1 MAGAVTTAMGG
12 YDELREADGG
22 TRHHWRQVES
32 ELLTADGPTLVRA
45 QERVRRLR
53 RHQGTTPAAPARPDR
68 MGALDPIP
76 HVVSATDW
84 AGVEAGLEQRARL
97 LDAVLA
103 DLYGPQRL
111 ITSGVVPATVVY
123 AYPGFLRPCA
133 GTAPPRWLVAA
144 ACDLI
149 RGPGGQFLVRADR
162 VATPEGLGEML
173 SARRVLAQLHPDLYR
188 RLAVARVDAFYDT
201 LRSTLAGLAR
211 GGSDNPR
218 TVILTPGP
226 GSEAFPEHAYLART
240 LGLTLVVGSDLTV
253 RHGRVF
259 VRSVAGLEP
268 VDVVLRLVED
278 RWCDPLELRSGSSS
292 GPPGLVEASRRG
304 TVGLANALGAELAE
318 NPGLAPFLAGACRF
332 LLGEELALPSV
343 PAWWCGDAAAR
354 RHVLGDLERMVV
366 RTVDSGETFAGTR
379 LDATRRETL
388 AARIEA
394 RPEPWVAFEMVEAS
408 TTPLVHDGA
417 LAPGRLGLRS
427 FVVADSPGAGGDPQD
442 NGWCVLP
449 AGLARAVLDGGGHP
463 AGVPLAVR
471 KDAWVLAEDRH
482 RLSAPVLS
490 LAQVDL
496 ATSLPSRNA
505 EALYWIGRH
514 AETAET
520 AIRLVQTI
528 AWELDETPELAVEAG
543 GAWVSVFLRCLAWTG
558 ENPKTT
564 AEGDAFDLARPG
576 TGDGSPLDDILRRVL
591 LDEALPSSLMSSLS
605 GLLSASLSAR
615 ELLSTHTCQVLVALE
630 DHLGILRRTRGLAEA
645 QETAA
650 STLTHLMALVGLSA
664 ESMVRDPGWL
674 FTDIGRR
681 LERARL
687 LVRMLRETLV
697 EDVDPEIRGLVYET
711 LLACCESLVAFRR
724 RYRSDVEISA
734 LAQFLLSDAGNPRSL
749 RYQLDQLRWDLERL
763 PGESAGTAVSAVG
776 AGLGL
781 VLQADADLLDVHG
794 GRRDRLGTWLAGM
807 AGHLGEA
814 ADAVLLTYFAHV
826 PVRSLSLAALGERPR
841 PALAAK
847 AQG

>member
-1 MAGAVTTAMGG
+1 MAGPLTPDVGG
-12 YDELREADGG
+12 YDELRDAGGMTRPHWQLLESSVLAAD
-22 TRHHWRQVES
+22 T
-32 ELLTADGPTLVRA
+32 PTLTRT

-76 HVVSATDW
+76 HVVAGTDW
-84 AGVEAGLEQRARL
+84 MAVESGLEQRARL
-97 LDAVLA
+97 LDALLG

-133 GTAPPRWLVAA
+133 GTAPPRWLVVA
-144 ACDLI
+144 ACDLV
-149 RGPGGQFLVRADR
+149 RGPDGRFLVRADR
-162 VATPEGLGEML
+162 AGVPEGLGEML
-173 SARRVLAQLHPDLYR
+173 SARRVLAQIHPDQYR
-188 RLAVARVDAFYDT
+188 ALGVARVDSFYDT

-211 GGSDNPR
+211 EGTDNPR
-218 TVILTPGP
+218 TAILTPGP
-226 GSEAFPEHAYLART
+226 GAESFPEHAYLART

-259 VRSVAGLEP
+259 VMSVAGLEP

-278 RWCDPLELRSGSSS
+278 RWCDPLELRSDSSF

-304 TVGLANALGAELAE
+304 TVRLANALGVGLVE
-318 NPGLAPFLAGACRF
+318 NPGLAPFLTRACRS
-332 LLGEELALPSV
+332 LLGEKLALEGV
-343 PAWWCGDAAAR
+343 PAHWCGEPKTR
-354 RHVLGDLERMVV
+354 RHVLARLDRMVL
-366 RTVDSGETFAGTR
+366 RTVDSAETFVGHR

-394 RPEPWVAFEMVEAS
+394 RPDVWVGYEEVEAS

-417 LAPGRLGLRS
+417 VAPGRLGLRG
-427 FVVADSPGAGGDPQD
+427 FVVADGD
-442 NGWCVLP
+442 GWCVLP
-449 AGLARAVLDGGGHP
+449 AGLARAVLDGGGQP

-482 RLSAPVLS
+482 PLSTPALT
-490 LAQVDL
+490 LGQVDL

-528 AWELDETPELAVEAG
+528 AWELDETPELATEAG
-543 GAWVSVFLRCLAWTG
+543 GAWVALYRRCLAWTG
-558 ENPKTT
+558 EHPKMAVAAGTEVFAVPDSGALDT
-564 AEGDAFDLARPG
+564 GAIDDVLRQVLVDDALG
-576 TGDGSPLDDILRRVL
+576 
-591 LDEALPSSLMSSLS
+591 SSLVSSLS
-605 GLLSASLSAR
+605 ELLAASLSGR

-630 DHLGILRRTRGLAEA
+630 DQLGMLRRTRGLAEA

-687 LVRMLRETLV
+687 LLRMLRETLV
-697 EDVDPEIRGLVYET
+697 DDVDPEIRGLVYET

-724 RYRSDVEISA
+724 RYRSDVEVSA
-734 LAQFLLSDAGNPRSL
+734 LAQFLFSDAGNPRSL
-749 RYQLDQLRWDLERL
+749 RYQLDQLHWDLERL
-763 PGESAGTAVSAVG
+763 PGESAGTAVDAVG
-776 AGLGL
+776 AALGL
-781 VLQADADLLDVHG
+781 VLQAEVGLLAVQD
-794 GRRDRLGTWLAGM
+794 GRRDRLAGWLAEV
-807 AGHLGEA
+807 AGHLDQA

-826 PVRSLSLAALGERPR
+826 PVYSLSLARLGETPR
-841 PALAAK
+841 PALVTRT
-847 AQG
+847 AQ

>member
-1 MAGAVTTAMGG
+1 MGG
-12 YDELREADGG
+12 VSSYDELRDEDGR
-22 TRHHWRQVES
+22 TRRHWRLVETS
-32 ELLTADGPTLVRA
+32 LLAADATTLTRT

-53 RHQGTTPAAPARPDR
+53 RHQGTSPAAPARPDR

-76 HVVSATDW
+76 HLVTGTDW
-84 AGVEAGLEQRARL
+84 VGVEAGLEQRARL
-97 LDAVLA
+97 LDTVLA

-111 ITSGVVPATVVY
+111 ITSGVIPATVVF
-123 AYPGFLRPCA
+123 AHPGFLRPCA

-149 RGPGGQFLVRADR
+149 RGPEGRFLVRADR

-173 SARRVLAQLHPDLYR
+173 SARRVLAQLHPELYR

-201 LRSTLAGLAR
+201 LRSTLAGLAP
-211 GGSDNPR
+211 GGADNPR

-278 RWCDPLELRSGSSS
+278 RWCDPLELRSGSSL

-304 TVGLANALGAELAE
+304 AVALANALGAGLAE
-318 NPGLAPFLAGACRF
+318 NTGLAPFLDGACRA
-332 LLGEELALPSV
+332 LLGEEPVLASV
-343 PAWWCGDAAAR
+343 PAWWCGAEVAR
-354 RHVLGDLERMVV
+354 RHVLSDLENMVL
-366 RTVDSGETFAGTR
+366 RTVDSGETFAGAS
-379 LDATRRETL
+379 LDATRRDVL
-388 AARIEA
+388 AARIES
-394 RPEPWVAFEMVEAS
+394 RPELWVAFESVEAS

-417 LAPGRLGLRS
+417 VAPGRLGLRA
-427 FVVADSPGAGGDPQD
+427 FVVADGD
-442 NGWCVLP
+442 GWCVLP
-449 AGLARAVLDGGGHP
+449 AGLARAVLDGGGPP
-463 AGVPLAVR
+463 AGIPLAVR

-505 EALYWIGRH
+505 EALYWIGWH

-528 AWELDETPELAVEAG
+528 AWELDETPELATEAG
-543 GAWVSVFLRCLAWTG
+543 GAWVLVFLRCLSWTA
-558 ENPKTT
+558 ENPKTP
-564 AEGDAFDLARPG
+564 AEGEPFELPRS
-576 TGDGSPLDDILRRVL
+576 GSADEGPLDDILRRVL
-591 LDEALPSSLMSSLS
+591 LDDALGSSLVSSLS
-605 GLLSASLSAR
+605 ELLSASLSAR

-630 DHLGILRRTRGLAEA
+630 DHLGVLRRTRGLAEA

-687 LVRMLRETLV
+687 LLRMLRETLV
-697 EDVDPEIRGLVYET
+697 DDVDPEIRGLVYET

-724 RYRSDVEISA
+724 RYRSDVEIGA

-763 PGESAGTAVSAVG
+763 PGESASDAVAEVG
-776 AGLGL
+776 AALGF
-781 VLQADADLLDVHG
+781 VLQADVDLLSVRG
-794 GRRDRLGTWLAGM
+794 GRRQQLEDWLA
-807 AGHLGEA
+807 AVSGHLEQV

-826 PVRSLSLAALGERPR
+826 PVRSLSMAALGERPR
-841 PALAAK
+841 PALVTK
-847 AQG
+847 AMA